1 MPILKCELSF
11 LCSAPKWSSFTACM
25 VIRPKVFAACNT
37 GLWRF
42 TYLVFMFVLI
52 SSSVFAEA
60 VLEPVR
66 LFSKDSYLLSTRMQ
80 VLEDKTNR
88 LTIDQVA
95 SSQFEPSFKSN
106 DQPILNIG
114 ISKSTY
120 WLKVSL
126 IYPDAYPNKEE
137 QKQWYLEVGSSQVDK
152 ANLYISEYD
161 GVYRVQSSDVR
172 TTYSDRPITHV
183 NSIFPINLT
192 LGQEL
197 TLYLKIKKST
207 SLRIPL
213 VLWTP
218 EGFVRKAGVEEFF
231 YGLFYGGM
239 LILLVYNLFLYVSIR
254 DISYLYYVFYLGNVT
269 IFEMLEMGH
278 GLVHF
283 ENVFFVVN
291 REYIVFFIWWMTISA
306 VLFAKSFMHLKATY
320 PELDFS
326 VNIFLAVAVASVL
339 VASFHEVS
347 IAIEW
352 TRIINS
358 IFMTIYIGIVFY
370 VWMKGNVNAKYF
382 FIAWAFNILGFMV
395 FSGVTSTTLPATPLT
410 LAATPMG
417 ILLESL
423 FFSFALANRIKSEQ
437 SLVIAADEKD
447 MKYMEQYQSAFNH
460 ALVGMYK
467 MEVSGRVVS
476 VNPAMA
482 DMLGFDDANGL
493 LLHDMS
499 IFNVVFDGGR
509 QQLFEVLE
517 KGGIT
522 NNLCFRRCDGKT
534 VWVAHSARTIV
545 DISGK
550 IMHLEGILEDITQ
563 TKLKDLAVRGKEKEI
578 ARKTIAEASTHA
590 KSEFLAN
597 MNHEIRTPLAA
608 IIGFS
613 ESLKDENISARDK
626 ENAIELVV
634 DSSNILLQLIND
646 ILDFSKIEAGKLDVE
661 KIPVNICS
669 VVNDLRDE
677 FEGKA
682 KHKNLSL
689 DVVYRYPIPS
699 DVLSD
704 PTRIYQ
710 ILSNLCA
717 NAIKFTDIGSVVVVV
732 SWDEDINKLKF
743 EVIDSGQG
751 LEKEVREKLF
761 QVFDQADTSS
771 TRQHGGAGLGLA
783 ISKRLANIMGGD
795 IEVLSKSGTG
805 SVFTFTV
812 AAKFPPNM
820 MWIRTNDLSA
830 PVHVNQATQIPQLR
844 GVVLLAEDN
853 IVNQKLIEKV
863 LKKTGVDVVVVS
875 DGVKVCDYCDESLP
889 DFLLMDINMPNR
901 NGLEATKYLRRKGYK
916 IPIYALTAETAKG
929 EIDKA
934 LDAGCDGFLSKPID
948 RALLF
953 SALAE
958 NILHKHPNE
967 RLP

>member
-1 MPILKCELSF
+1 MLSF
-11 LCSAPKWSSFTACM
+11 LCRAPKWSSFAACM
-25 VIRPKVFAACNT
+25 VTRPKVFSACNAE
-37 GLWRF
+37 LWRF
-42 TYLVFMFVLI
+42 IYLVFMFFLI

-60 VLEPVR
+60 VVEPVR

-95 SSQFEPSFKSN
+95 SSQFESSFKSN

-126 IYPDAYPNKEE
+126 TYPDAYPNKEE
-137 QKQWYLEVGSSQVDK
+137 QKQWYLEAGSSQVDE

-161 GVYRVQSSDVR
+161 GVYGVQSSDVR
-172 TTYSDRPITHV
+172 TTYSDRPIMHV

-218 EGFVRKAGVEEFF
+218 EGFVKKAGVEEFF

-239 LILLVYNLFLYVSIR
+239 LILLAYNLFLYVSIR

-278 GLVHF
+278 GLVHL
-283 ENVFFVVN
+283 ENMLFVIS
-291 REYIVFFIWWMTISA
+291 REYIVFFVWWMTISA
-306 VLFAKSFMHLKATY
+306 VLFAKSFMHLETEYIK
-320 PELDFS
+320 LNFS
-326 VNIFLAVAVASVL
+326 VNVFLAVAVVSVL
-339 VASFHEVS
+339 LAFFYDVY
-347 IAIEW
+347 IAVEW

-358 IFMTIYIGIVFY
+358 IFMTIYICIVFY
-370 VWMKGNVNAKYF
+370 VWMKGDANAKYF
-382 FIAWAFNILGFMV
+382 FVAWGFNILGFMV
-395 FSGVTSTTLPATPLT
+395 FSAVTSTTLPATPLT
-410 LAATPMG
+410 LAVTPMG

-437 SLVIAADEKD
+437 SLMIAADEKE
-447 MKYMEQYQSAFNH
+447 MKYMERYQSAFDN

-467 MEVSGRVVS
+467 MELSGRVVS

-482 DMLGFDDANGL
+482 DMLGFDDADAL
-493 LLHDMS
+493 LVHDRS
-499 IFNVVFDGGR
+499 IFNVVFDR
-509 QQLFEVLE
+509 SEQQLPELLE
-517 KGGIT
+517 NGAVT
-522 NNLCFRRCDGKT
+522 NNQCFRRGDGEI

-545 DISGK
+545 DISGTV
-550 IMHLEGILEDITQ
+550 MHLEGTLEDVTQ
-563 TKLKDLAVRGKEKEI
+563 TKLKDLAIREKEKEI
-578 ARKTIAEASTHA
+578 TKKTIAEASTLA

-613 ESLKDENISARDK
+613 ESLKDENISGDDK
-626 ENAIELVV
+626 ENAIALVV

-661 KIPVNICS
+661 NIPVNVCTI
-669 VVNDLRDE
+669 VNGLRDE
-677 FEGKA
+677 FESKA
-682 KHKNLSL
+682 KHKNLRF
-689 DVVYRYPIPS
+689 DVVYRYPVPS

-704 PTRIYQ
+704 PIRIYQ

-717 NAIKFTDIGSVVVVV
+717 NAIKFTDTGSVVLVV
-732 SWDEDINKLKF
+732 SWDEKINKLKF
-743 EVIDSGQG
+743 EVIDSGLG
-751 LEKEVREKLF
+751 LEEEIKEKLF

-771 TRQHGGAGLGLA
+771 TRRHGGAGLGLA

-795 IEVLSKSGTG
+795 IEVLSKAGRG
-805 SVFTFTV
+805 SVFTLTI
-812 AAKFPPNM
+812 AAKFPRNM
-820 MWIRTNDLSA
+820 MWIRINDLSVPSRVDKA
-830 PVHVNQATQIPQLR
+830 PKIPQLN

-853 IVNQKLIEKV
+853 VVNQKLIEKT
-863 LKKTGVDVVVVS
+863 LKKTGVTVAVVS
-875 DGVKVCDYCDESLP
+875 DGVEACEYCDNSLP
-889 DFLLMDINMPNR
+889 DFVLMDINMPNR
-901 NGLEATKYLRRKGYK
+901 NGLDATKYLRGKGYN
-916 IPIYALTAETAKG
+916 IPIYALTAETAKE

-934 LDAGCDGFLSKPID
+934 LDAGCDGFLNKPLD
-948 RALLF
+948 RTLLF

-958 NILHKHPNE
+958 NILHKYPNE